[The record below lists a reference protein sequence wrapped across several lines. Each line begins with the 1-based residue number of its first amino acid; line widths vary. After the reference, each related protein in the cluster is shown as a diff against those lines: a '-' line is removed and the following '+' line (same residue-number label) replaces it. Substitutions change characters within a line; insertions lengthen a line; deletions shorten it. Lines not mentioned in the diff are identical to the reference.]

1 LPLYSQI
8 IQYVLSGITIGSVYA
23 IIALGFNIIY
33 NSTSI
38 INFAQGEFVMLGG
51 LIMIFFTVMLKVPLA
66 LGFLLTVVILTLVGI
81 IMERF
86 AISPIKNPTVV
97 TLIIVTIAVSI
108 LFKGVAM
115 LIWGKDTHFLPPFSG
130 EKGIAFIGA
139 SLNPQYIW
147 IVGITVIVVVLLS
160 IFFKYTIIGKAMTA
174 CAVNR
179 TAASLMGINV
189 KRMVLLSFALS
200 AAIGG
205 IAGIII
211 TPITLMAY
219 DNGAILGLKG
229 FGAAV
234 LGGLGN
240 FYGAIFAGLLLGI
253 MESLGAGLIHSGY
266 KDAIA
271 LLVLLLVLFIKPSG
285 IFGVTEVSG
294 FKKF

>member
-1 LPLYSQI
+1 MSLSSQI
-8 IQYVLSGITIGSVYA
+8 IQYIMSGITIGSVYA
-23 IIALGFNIIY
+23 ITAIGFNIIY

-38 INFAQGEFVMLGG
+38 INFAQGEFVVLGG
-51 LIMIFFTVMLKVPLA
+51 LIMVFFTVVLKLPLIF
-66 LGFLLTVVILTLVGI
+66 GFILTILLLTAVGMV
-81 IMERF
+81 MERF
-86 AISPIKNPTVV
+86 AIFPIKEPTVI

-108 LFKGVAM
+108 LFRGIAM
-115 LIWGKDTHFLPPFSG
+115 FVWGKDAHVLPPFSG
-130 EKGIAFIGA
+130 EKGIDFLGA

-147 IVGITVIVVVLLS
+147 VFGITVIVVILLS
-160 IFFKYTIIGKAMTA
+160 LFFKYTIVGKAMTA

-189 KRMVLLSFALS
+189 RRMVLLSFVLS

-205 IAGIII
+205 VAGIII

-219 DNGAILGLKG
+219 DNGAMLGLKG

-240 FYGAIFAGLLLGI
+240 FYGAVFAGFLLGI

-285 IFGVTEVSG
+285 IFGVSEISEV
-294 FKKF
+294 KKF

>member
-1 LPLYSQI
+1 MPFYSQI
-8 IQYVLSGITIGSVYA
+8 IQYILSGITIGSVYA
-23 IIALGFNIIY
+23 IIAIGFNIIY

-51 LIMIFFTVMLKVPLA
+51 LVMIFFCVTLKLPLI
-66 LGFLLTVVILTLVGI
+66 LGFPLTVLILTLVGI

-86 AISPIKNPTVV
+86 AISPIKKPTVV

-108 LFKGVAM
+108 LSKGIAM
-115 LIWGKDTHFLPPFSG
+115 FLWGKDAHVLPPFSG
-130 EKGIAFIGA
+130 ERGIDFMGA
-139 SLNPQYIW
+139 SLNPQYMW
-147 IVGITVIVVVLLS
+147 VVGIAVVVVVLLS
-160 IFFKYTIIGKAMTA
+160 LFFKHTIIGKAMTA

-189 KRMVLLSFALS
+189 KRMVLFSFALS

-205 IAGIII
+205 IVGIII

-219 DNGAILGLKG
+219 DNGAMLGLKG

-240 FYGAIFAGLLLGI
+240 FYGAIFAGILLGV

-271 LLVLLLVLFIKPSG
+271 LLVLLLVLFVKPSG
-285 IFGVTEVSG
+285 IFGIAEISE

>member
-1 LPLYSQI
+1 MSLYSQI
-8 IQYVLSGITIGSVYA
+8 IQYILSGITIGSIYA

-51 LIMIFFTVMLKVPLA
+51 LIMIFFTVTLKLPLI
-66 LGFLLTVVILTLVGI
+66 LGFILTVVILTIVGI

-86 AISPIKNPTVV
+86 AISPIKNPAVV

-108 LFKGVAM
+108 LFKGIAM
-115 LIWGKDTHFLPPFSG
+115 FIWGKDTHFLPPFSG
-130 EKGIAFIGA
+130 ERGIAFIGA
-139 SLNPQYIW
+139 YINPQYLW
-147 IVGITVIVVVLLS
+147 VVGITIVVVISLS
-160 IFFKYTIIGKAMTA
+160 IFFKYTIIGKAMNA

-211 TPITLMAY
+211 APITLMAY

-240 FYGAIFAGLLLGI
+240 FYGAIFAGLLLGV

-271 LLVLLLVLFIKPSG
+271 LLALLLVLFIKPSG
-285 IFGVTEVSG
+285 IFGVTDASG
-294 FKKF
+294 LKKF

>member
-1 LPLYSQI
+1 MPLYSQI
-8 IQYVLSGITIGSVYA
+8 IQYILSGITIGSVYA
-23 IIALGFNIIY
+23 ITAIGFNIIY

-51 LIMIFFTVMLKVPLA
+51 LVMVFFTIVIKLPLVV
-66 LGFLLTVVILTLVGI
+66 GFSLTVLVLTFVGI
-81 IMERF
+81 IIERL
-86 AISPIKNPTVV
+86 AISPIKKPTVI

-108 LFKGVAM
+108 LLKGIAM
-115 LIWGKDTHFLPPFSG
+115 FIWGKDSHVLPPFSG
-130 EKGIAFIGA
+130 ERGINFLGA
-139 SLNPQYIW
+139 SINPQYIW
-147 IVGITVIVVVLLS
+147 VVGITVVVVVLLS
-160 IFFKYTIIGKAMTA
+160 FFFERSIIGKAMTA

-179 TAASLMGINV
+179 TTASLMGINV

-240 FYGAIFAGLLLGI
+240 FYGAIIAGFLLGI
-253 MESLGAGLIHSGY
+253 IESLGAGLIHSGY

-271 LLVLLLVLFIKPSG
+271 LVVLLLVLFIKPSG
-285 IFGVTEVSG
+285 IFGVTGVSEV
-294 FKKF
+294 KKF

>member
-1 LPLYSQI
+1 MPLYSQI
-8 IQYVLSGITIGSVYA
+8 IQYILSGITIGSVYA
-23 IIALGFNIIY
+23 ITAIGFNIIY

-51 LIMIFFTVMLKVPLA
+51 LVMVFFTIVIKLPLVV
-66 LGFLLTVVILTLVGI
+66 GFSLTVLILTFVGI
-81 IMERF
+81 IIERL
-86 AISPIKNPTVV
+86 AISPIKKPTVI

-108 LFKGVAM
+108 LLKGIAM
-115 LIWGKDTHFLPPFSG
+115 FIWGKDSHVLPPFSG
-130 EKGIAFIGA
+130 ERGINFLGA
-139 SLNPQYIW
+139 SINPQYIW
-147 IVGITVIVVVLLS
+147 VVGITVVVVVLLS
-160 IFFKYTIIGKAMTA
+160 FFFERSIIGKAMTA

-179 TAASLMGINV
+179 TTASLMGINV

-240 FYGAIFAGLLLGI
+240 FYGAIIAGFLLGI
-253 MESLGAGLIHSGY
+253 IESLGAGLIHSGY

-271 LLVLLLVLFIKPSG
+271 LVVLLLVLFIKPSG
-285 IFGVTEVSG
+285 IFGVTGVSEV
-294 FKKF
+294 KKF

>member
-1 LPLYSQI
+1 MPLYSQI
-8 IQYVLSGITIGSVYA
+8 IQYILSGITIGSVYA
-23 IIALGFNIIY
+23 ITAIGFNIIY

-51 LIMIFFTVMLKVPLA
+51 LVMIFFTVTLKLPII
-66 LGFLLTVVILTLVGI
+66 LGFILTILVLTLVGI
-81 IMERF
+81 VMERF
-86 AISPIKNPTVV
+86 AIFPIKNPSVI

-108 LFKGVAM
+108 LLKGIAM
-115 LIWGKDTHFLPPFSG
+115 FIWGKDAHVLPPFSG
-130 EKGIAFIGA
+130 EKGINFIGA

-147 IVGITVIVVVLLS
+147 VVGISLVVVVFLS
-160 IFFKYTIIGKAMTA
+160 LFFKHTIVGKAMTA

-189 KRMVLLSFALS
+189 RRMVLLSFVLS

-211 TPITLMAY
+211 SPITLMAY
-219 DNGAILGLKG
+219 DNGAMLGLKG

-240 FYGAIFAGLLLGI
+240 FYGAILAGFLLGVI
-253 MESLGAGLIHSGY
+253 ESLGAGLIHSGY

-285 IFGVTEVSG
+285 IFGVAGIDQV
-294 FKKF
+294 KKF

>member
-1 LPLYSQI
+1 MSLSSQI
-8 IQYVLSGITIGSVYA
+8 IQYIMSGITIGSVYA
-23 IIALGFNIIY
+23 ITAIGFNIIY

-38 INFAQGEFVMLGG
+38 INFAQGEFVVLGG
-51 LIMIFFTVMLKVPLA
+51 LIMVFFTVVLKLPLIF
-66 LGFLLTVVILTLVGI
+66 GFILTVLLLTAVGMV
-81 IMERF
+81 MERF
-86 AISPIKNPTVV
+86 AIFPIKEPTVI

-108 LFKGVAM
+108 LFRGIAM
-115 LIWGKDTHFLPPFSG
+115 FVWGKDAHVLPPFSG
-130 EKGIAFIGA
+130 ERGIDFLGA

-147 IVGITVIVVVLLS
+147 VFGITVIVVIVLSL
-160 IFFKYTIIGKAMTA
+160 FFKYTIVGKAMTA

-189 KRMVLLSFALS
+189 RRMVLLSFVLS

-205 IAGIII
+205 VAGIII

-240 FYGAIFAGLLLGI
+240 FYGAVFAGFLLGI

-285 IFGVTEVSG
+285 IFGVSEISEV
-294 FKKF
+294 KKF